1 MDYNVDIP
9 LFEGPLDLLLHLIK
23 QSNIDVYDI
32 KIDDITKQYLDYI
45 NKMEKMN
52 LNIASEYLVMA
63 AELIEIKSNS
73 LLPKKESIDDDYE
86 EDKRENL
93 INRLV
98 EYEAYKKITNTFK
111 ELEEYRG
118 NVYTKERDSLVDYID
133 NDKEYNYGFNLEEL
147 VNALNNF
154 LKDKELNKPLDTK
167 ITNKEYS
174 IHKRTEEIKN
184 VLRKRKKIKFSDL
197 FDKITKDYI
206 VVTFISI
213 LNMTRKQEIIIE
225 QENNFK
231 DIIIKEKGVK

>member
-32 KIDDITKQYLDYI
+32 KIDNITKQYLDYI

-174 IHKRTEEIKN
+174 IHKRTEEIRN
-184 VLRKRKKIKFSDL
+184 VLRKRKKLKFSDL